1 MSEGRQPPKSPTPRP
16 RAPGDLDDEVEYGHR
31 HFLNLVSAAFLL
43 VLALAM
49 TWTVQAFDKQE
60 SLRKCFASGRK
71 DCVQIAGPPRGMVQ
85 AVR

>member
-1 MSEGRQPPKSPTPRP
+1 MSEVRQPPKPSPPRP
-16 RAPGDLDDEVEYGHR
+16 RAPGERDDEVDYGHR
-31 HFLNLVSAAFLL
+31 HFLNLVSAVFLL

-49 TWTVQAFDKQE
+49 TWTVQAFDRQE

-71 DCVQIAGPPRGMVQ
+71 DCVQIAAPPRGMVQ